1 MIAKPKRKNFNEKK
15 NPTQNETNTLKPFNP
30 GAYQV
35 VEGGVHTYKN
45 SA

>member
-1 MIAKPKRKNFNEKK
+1 MKEK
-15 NPTQNETNTLKPFNP
+15 NPCQNETNTLKPFNP

-35 VEGGVHTYKN
+35 VGGGVHTYKN